1 MERFLN
7 NLEDSLAEEQG
18 FSTVGVALAL
28 LLSFALIF
36 SAARVY
42 EIDRYRAISKTWLIA
57 RRLLLRMW

>member
-28 LLSFALIF
+28 LLSLRAHLQ
-36 SAARVY
+36 RRTRLR
-42 EIDRYRAISKTWLIA
+42 DRIGIGRYPKRG
-57 RRLLLRMW
+57 

>member
-42 EIDRYRAISKTWLIA
+42 EITRSVGSAPSLIP
-57 RRLLLRMW
+57 